1 MKSVFVGGSRKV
13 SRLNLDVRRRL
24 DRIVEGQLRV
34 LVGDANGAD
43 KAIQKYLSERQYPH
57 VVVFCTA
64 NECRNN
70 LGHWPVKSIEPP
82 HNTRDFAFFSAKD
95 AAMANEADF
104 GFMLWD
110 GESPGTIVNVARLV
124 STSKPVVLY
133 VYPRKLF
140 LNLRTRADLDKLLG
154 NTPVQVAAKLQ
165 RYIAEHA
172 REFARSTIFGS
183 T

>member
-1 MKSVFVGGSRKV
+1 
-13 SRLNLDVRRRL
+13 
-24 DRIVEGQLRV
+24 
-34 LVGDANGAD
+34 
-43 KAIQKYLSERQYPH
+43 
-57 VVVFCTA
+57 
-64 NECRNN
+64 
-70 LGHWPVKSIEPP
+70 
-82 HNTRDFAFFSAKD
+82 
-95 AAMANEADF
+95 MANEADF

-165 RYIAEHA
+165 RYIVEHA